1 VPAGLA
7 LEPNSVGAHVQPVF
21 IVNGQDC
28 PTMRLPRPTK
38 AAVCLAGCLAVC
50 LGASVLLPAASLA
63 AQLAPLQCLTTDETR
78 EEIASA
84 RLVQPLV
91 LMRRAAGD
99 LHAEAV
105 DGRLCRWNNELI
117 YEISL
122 LRRDGHIVRVLYN
135 AANGKAVEGR

>member
-1 VPAGLA
+1 MAKI
-7 LEPNSVGAHVQPVF
+7 GAR
-21 IVNGQDC
+21 
-28 PTMRLPRPTK
+28 MRLVPLTIVAWLFGATAFFLPPRF
-38 AAVCLAGCLAVC
+38 
-50 LGASVLLPAASLA
+50 LA
-63 AQLAPLQCLTTDETR
+63 AQLAPLECLSTDETR

-84 RLVQPLV
+84 KVVQPFT
-91 LMRRAAGD
+91 LMKRAAGD

-135 AANGKAVEGR
+135 AANGKALERR

>member
-1 VPAGLA
+1 M
-7 LEPNSVGAHVQPVF
+7 
-21 IVNGQDC
+21 VNGQDC
-28 PTMRLPRPTK
+28 GTMRVFLLATI
-38 AAVCLAGCLAVC
+38 AAFCLAT
-50 LGASVLLPAASLA
+50 SVLLPPRSSA
-63 AQLAPLQCLTTDETR
+63 AQVVPLQCLSTDETR

-84 RLVQPLV
+84 RLIQPLV

-122 LRRDGHIVRVLYN
+122 LRRDGHIVRVRFN
-135 AANGKAVEGR
+135 AANGKAVERR

>member
-1 VPAGLA
+1 MAKI
-7 LEPNSVGAHVQPVF
+7 GAR
-21 IVNGQDC
+21 
-28 PTMRLPRPTK
+28 MRLVPLTIVASLF
-38 AAVCLAGCLAVC
+38 AATAF
-50 LGASVLLPAASLA
+50 LLPPRSLA
-63 AQLAPLQCLTTDETR
+63 AQLAPLECLSTDETR

-84 RLVQPLV
+84 KVVQPFT
-91 LMRRAAGD
+91 LMKRAAGD

-135 AANGKAVEGR
+135 AANGKALERR

>member
-1 VPAGLA
+1 ML
-7 LEPNSVGAHVQPVF
+7 
-21 IVNGQDC
+21 
-28 PTMRLPRPTK
+28 
-38 AAVCLAGCLAVC
+38 CLA
-50 LGASVLLPAASLA
+50 ASALLPLASHAAPVGL
-63 AQLAPLQCLTTDETR
+63 LDCLSTEETR

-122 LRRDGHIVRVLYN
+122 LRRDGHIVRVHFN
-135 AANGKAVEGR
+135 AANGKAVERR

>member
-1 VPAGLA
+1 MAKIA
-7 LEPNSVGAHVQPVF
+7 S
-21 IVNGQDC
+21 
-28 PTMRLPRPTK
+28 TMRVPLLVFSSCLCMALAISLPLR
-38 AAVCLAGCLAVC
+38 
-50 LGASVLLPAASLA
+50 SSA
-63 AQLAPLQCLTTDETR
+63 AQVAPLQCLSTDETR

-122 LRRDGHIVRVLYN
+122 LRRDGHIVRVLFN
-135 AANGKAVEGR
+135 AANGQAVDRP

>member
-1 VPAGLA
+1 MSA
-7 LEPNSVGAHVQPVF
+7 SVQPVF
-21 IVNGQDC
+21 MVHGQDGR
-28 PTMRLPRPTK
+28 TMRISLL
-38 AAVCLAGCLAVC
+38 AATAAFCL
-50 LGASVLLPAASLA
+50 AASLLLPSLSSA
-63 AQLAPLQCLTTDETR
+63 AQVAPLQCLTTDETR

-84 RLVQPLV
+84 RLVQPFI

-122 LRRDGHIVRVLYN
+122 LRRDGHIVRVLFN
-135 AANGKAVEGR
+135 AANGKAVERR

>member
-1 VPAGLA
+1 MFITTAYQGPDGVPPVA
-7 LEPNSVGAHVQPVF
+7 EPLMTTPLVCATRFGRTQNSTLSRATHKSC
-21 IVNGQDC
+21 N
-28 PTMRLPRPTK
+28 
-38 AAVCLAGCLAVC
+38 AVSARRC
-50 LGASVLLPAASLA
+50 
-63 AQLAPLQCLTTDETR
+63 
-78 EEIASA
+78 ASA

-122 LRRDGHIVRVLYN
+122 LRRDGHIVRVLFN
-135 AANGKAVEGR
+135 AANGKAVERR

>member
-1 VPAGLA
+1 MMRVFLLA
-7 LEPNSVGAHVQPVF
+7 P
-21 IVNGQDC
+21 
-28 PTMRLPRPTK
+28 M
-38 AAVCLAGCLAVC
+38 AAFC
-50 LGASVLLPAASLA
+50 LGAAALPPTRSSAAPVM
-63 AQLAPLQCLTTDETR
+63 PLQCLSTDETR

-91 LMRRAAGD
+91 VMRRAAGD

-122 LRRDGHIVRVLYN
+122 LRRDGHIVRVLFN
-135 AANGKAVEGR
+135 AANGKAVERR

>member
-1 VPAGLA
+1 MGSPRVTSAAGSRSAGIQGQWPRLALACASPAHNSGLA
-7 LEPNSVGAHVQPVF
+7 VRRH
-21 IVNGQDC
+21 
-28 PTMRLPRPTK
+28 RLPACRRDPS
-38 AAVCLAGCLAVC
+38 LRSLRR
-50 LGASVLLPAASLA
+50 LSASR
-63 AQLAPLQCLTTDETR
+63 TDETR

-84 RLVQPLV
+84 KVVQPFT
-91 LMRRAAGD
+91 LMKRAAGD

-135 AANGKAVEGR
+135 AANGKALERR

>member
-1 VPAGLA
+1 MRVFLLA
-7 LEPNSVGAHVQPVF
+7 TITAS
-21 IVNGQDC
+21 
-28 PTMRLPRPTK
+28 
-38 AAVCLAGCLAVC
+38 CL
-50 LGASVLLPAASLA
+50 AASLLLPRGSSA
-63 AQLAPLQCLTTDETR
+63 AQVVSPQCLTRDETR

-91 LMRRAAGD
+91 LMKRAAGD

-122 LRRDGHIVRVLYN
+122 LRRDGHIVRVLFN
-135 AANGKAVEGR
+135 AANGKAVERR

>member
-1 VPAGLA
+1 MRVFPLA
-7 LEPNSVGAHVQPVF
+7 TTAAFCLA
-21 IVNGQDC
+21 
-28 PTMRLPRPTK
+28 
-38 AAVCLAGCLAVC
+38 AAV
-50 LGASVLLPAASLA
+50 SLPAPSSA
-63 AQLAPLQCLTTDETR
+63 AQVVPLQCLSTDETR

-84 RLVQPLV
+84 GLVQPLV

-122 LRRDGHIVRVLYN
+122 LRRDGHIVRVLFN
-135 AANGKAVEGR
+135 AANGKAVERR